1 MFVTYG
7 RTESG
12 DDLTPIVWQS
22 TLPPTN
28 EDVEKIYRRLYEEEY
43 EEVGFVLYYTEEAIL
58 GPDLDV

>member
-43 EEVGFVLYYTEEAIL
+43 EEVGFVLHYT
-58 GPDLDV
+58 